1 MIQKIKNS
9 LLLQLICIVLVI
21 LVVMTG
27 TLYASFLYVRQTTQ
41 NYAVTLAESLLNQ
54 ADNTIS
60 LYEENLRYNAEYLC
74 RFMVLDSFEDD
85 DKDIREARISSD
97 FTQVALKNREIV
109 SAILYDNDMNVVM
122 TLGKPVELPAGR
134 IYLRQS
140 EDMTGGRYYSDSDD
154 FYYAFYY
161 PVFNGVG
168 SNGKE
173 QIGMCVFIMEH
184 WKLDGNL
191 HNIFNDSTS
200 AMLLSDSNNLDLA
213 YRAFGDIPQGVTMN
227 ELKTD
232 TDYVY
237 QEGNWQNGI
246 RIAVA
251 VSVSKNTAGSL
262 IIKRL
267 ILLASVL
274 TVVFLAIIVFFSYFR
289 MAQPISRIDRFI
301 GNTIKNPE
309 KRLKLKRTDE
319 IGTVAS
325 SLDRMLDE
333 NQRMIEEIKDGKI
346 RLYEKE
352 LVQQKLEILAYRN
365 QINPHF
371 LYNTLSCI
379 RDMALINDE
388 DNIAEVA
395 MALSDIFR
403 YAVKGSNIV
412 TVRDEVSYIEKYARI
427 IDYRFMGKIKITVD
441 VEEEAMD
448 KNMIR
453 FFLQPLVENSV
464 FHGLES
470 KIENGHV
477 YVSIKTVNNRIEMLV
492 EDDGIGMDEETLNKL
507 RNEIENPKENSGIGL
522 ANIVQRLRLFYD
534 NDYTI
539 DAQSEVNKGTTIK
552 ISVPEHMIES

>member
-9 LLLQLICIVLVI
+9 LLLQLICIVLLI

-97 FTQVALKNREIV
+97 FTQVASKNREIV

-267 ILLASVL
+267 IFLASVL